1 MKNEKILKR
10 SFIIKGITDAFS
22 KLKLNFENL
31 SRECENTSCELEI
44 NNKKSKLECYTTCQ
58 AGFVGIL
65 IECKSQLKSIEDYI
79 KVIEKRLLDLQ
90 NERRFNNLFDKIYD
104 EFCSYRSSYN
114 NMSKLYKR
122 LKEYE
127 QKEVVSL
134 VEERE

>member
-1 MKNEKILKR
+1 M
-10 SFIIKGITDAFS
+10 
-22 KLKLNFENL
+22 
-31 SRECENTSCELEI
+31 
-44 NNKKSKLECYTTCQ
+44 
-58 AGFVGIL
+58 
-65 IECKSQLKSIEDYI
+65 
-79 KVIEKRLLDLQ
+79 IEKRLLDLQ

>member
-31 SRECENTSCELEI
+31 SRECENTSCELEN

-90 NERRFNNLFDKIYD
+90 NERRFNILFDKIYD

-122 LKEYE
+122 LKECE